1 MAKRRVGADYSWV
14 GPVIMLGVVGG
25 GAYLVWKYVLPGL
38 QSGNSANNST
48 TAAANTTAA
57 QQSQQQAAAQG
68 IQPTLNANEMANI
81 ANEIYSLGKS
91 ASGTSDL
98 DAITNQLAQ
107 CNNLADFNGVVA
119 AFGNKNIPSGD
130 VTSSLNLC
138 FSLGV
143 GCISVGLGTF
153 VTTIYNAY
161 DPTGGE
167 LNFLNNAMHN
177 IGVTYTF

>member
-14 GPVIMLGVVGG
+14 GPVVILGLVAGG
-25 GAYLVWKYVLPGL
+25 GYLAWKYLLPAL

-48 TAAANTTAA
+48 TATANTTAA
-57 QQSQQQAAAQG
+57 AQSQQQAAAAG

-81 ANEIYSLGKS
+81 ANQVYSLGKS
-91 ASGTSDL
+91 ASSVNDLENITS
-98 DAITNQLAQ
+98 QLVQ

-119 AFGNKNIPSGD
+119 AFGNKSIPSGD
-130 VTSSLNLC
+130 VTSSLNIC
-138 FSLGV
+138 FSLGI

-161 DPTGGE
+161 DPTGAE
-167 LNFLNNAMHN
+167 LQNLNQAMTA
-177 IGVTYTF
+177 IGVNYQF